1 MSRPKKVA
9 PDYRYHVSGQAVV
22 TFNGKNFYLGP
33 HDSPESKAKYRR
45 LVAQYIALDFQTP
58 EAEPRQAETPI
69 LVADVTAEAREWI
82 KSKYANC
89 ASHRARFLNLC
100 NTLDDEYGDTP
111 ANEFGPRKLSE
122 IRDLFV
128 ASGNSRRYVNSQ
140 TRSIV
145 RIFRYALSREL
156 IDANVLVR
164 LDSLESLRFGQTSAK
179 EPKPVTPVELADV
192 RATAEH
198 LSPVLKAM
206 IRVQA
211 ATGMRPGE
219 MCRLRPC
226 DVDTRPDGVWVYR
239 PTDHKTARFGKKK
252 AVPIVGDARLAL
264 EPFMDRAP
272 DAYCFSPKESAAW
285 YRQQRTL
292 NRKTPANC
300 GDRVGYKRGKSLK
313 GDGAQRRPGNFYDKD
328 SYRHAIQRA
337 AEKAGVPR
345 WFPYQLRH
353 TAGTAVREALGVEA
367 AQALLGHSRAAMTEH
382 YAKVSESKAIEA
394 AKSISGLGLCGS
406 THSKRS
412 AG

>member
-22 TFNGKNFYLGP
+22 TFNGTNFYLGP
-33 HDSPESKAKYRR
+33 HNSPESKAKYRR
-45 LVAQYIALDFQTP
+45 LVAEYVASDFQTP
-58 EAEPRQAETPI
+58 DAGPRQAEVPI
-69 LVADVTAEAREWI
+69 LVADVTAEARDWI
-82 KSKYANC
+82 NSKYANC
-89 ASHRARFLNLC
+89 QSHRARFLNLC
-100 NTLDDEYGDTP
+100 NTLDDEYGDTT

-140 TRSIV
+140 IRSIV

-156 IDANVLVR
+156 IDANVIVR
-164 LDSLESLRFGQTSAK
+164 LDSLESLRYGQTSAK
-179 EPKPVTPVELADV
+179 EPKPVTPVNLADV

-198 LSPVLKAM
+198 LSPVLKVM
-206 IRVQA
+206 IRVQV

-219 MCRLRPC
+219 MCRIRPA
-226 DVDTRPDGVWVYR
+226 DIEVRPGDVWVYC
-239 PTDHKTARFGKKK
+239 PANHKTARLGKKK
-252 AVPIVGDARLAL
+252 AVPIVGDAREAL
-264 EPFMDRAP
+264 EPFMNRDP
-272 DAYCFSPKESAAW
+272 DKYCFSPKESTAW

-292 NRKTPANC
+292 KRKTPANC
-300 GDRVGYKRGKSLK
+300 GDRVGHKRGKTLK
-313 GDGAQRRPGNFYDKD
+313 GASAKRTPGDFYDKD

-337 AEKAGVPR
+337 AEKAGVPH

-394 AKSISGLGLCGS
+394 AKSISGLGLCES
-406 THSKRS
+406 TTSKRS